1 MTPNAFY
8 FLGEG
13 SSWGTE
19 AIGIY
24 ADSGN
29 RHKEEIHVSNQ
40 AGLSSQEALLMKVKM
55 WSGGGPSL

>member
-8 FLGEG
+8 FLEEG

-19 AIGIY
+19 ATGIY

-29 RHKEEIHVSNQ
+29 RDKEEIHLSNQ
-40 AGLSSQEALLMKVKM
+40 AGLSSQEALLMKV
-55 WSGGGPSL
+55 PL